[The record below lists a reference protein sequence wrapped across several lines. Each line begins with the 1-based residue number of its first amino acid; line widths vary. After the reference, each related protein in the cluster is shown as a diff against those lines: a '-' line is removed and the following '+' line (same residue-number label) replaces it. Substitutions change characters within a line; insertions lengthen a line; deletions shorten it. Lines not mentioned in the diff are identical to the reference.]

1 MLRQGARAAFVTW
14 SLEKPTQGLKIKNYL
29 SETRAH
35 FLNICYLSTTLQAL
49 KVQTH
54 ELLGDTN
61 KIQTT
66 ERSHAEI
73 KNLHSI
79 SCPMSRSPV
88 PAGCWQQGGRWCP
101 HDSFSFDTCRL
112 SSRHL
117 RNSSGRKTWPQVL
130 RHLGGGGGSAWELAP
145 PSPRNRWAE
154 DCSRSHQRQLLCA
167 SWIKSSINRL

>member
-61 KIQTT
+61 NMQTT

-88 PAGCWQQGGRWCP
+88 PAGCWQQGGSKEAVDALMILSHLTPVGWAPGTWEIAQAERCNPKCLSIWAGEEGRHENSP
-101 HDSFSFDTCRL
+101 HPALETGGL
-112 SSRHL
+112 
-117 RNSSGRKTWPQVL
+117 KTVAGAT
-130 RHLGGGGGSAWELAP
+130 RGS
-145 PSPRNRWAE
+145 
-154 DCSRSHQRQLLCA
+154 CSVHPE
-167 SWIKSSINRL
+167 